1 LIQSEASNAARLGRR
16 PAMKKAIKL
25 FLRFMILVGLLFPG
39 SGVGLRVR
47 AQGDSPP
54 GSYIIFYVI
63 SALPSKICLRDK
75 LTIAIAY
82 RANYP
87 TATTFAGVTDNTFT
101 YPQPKWDILA
111 GKTRQTMVAYFKA
124 TKLGQGFANFGS
136 SAVSDSS
143 EEWNFE
149 VVECDYSI
157 LFNANAEEQSEKVRF
172 VVNTGGY
179 GGFSSSDSVGGSGK
193 YSVHI
198 KPTYED
204 NEGSHDL
211 SCWMTGEV
219 QGESGFEVS
228 GSRTEETVTIDIK
241 FASLTLEGDSKLNCT
256 DANDRSAALGFL
268 SGSSVDPNR
277 DLKLTGIKF
286 STKVESYKYTFS
298 FGKTGTGS
306 VTVMKRE
313 K

>member
-1 LIQSEASNAARLGRR
+1 
-16 PAMKKAIKL
+16 
-25 FLRFMILVGLLFPG
+25 MILLGLLSPG
-39 SGVGLRVR
+39 PGVGLRVR
-47 AQGDSPP
+47 AQGDDPP
-54 GSYIIFYVI
+54 GSYINFYVI

-87 TATTFAGVTDNTFT
+87 TATTFTGVTDNTFT
-101 YPQPKWDILA
+101 YPQPKWSILA
-111 GKTRQTMVAYFKA
+111 GKTSRTLVAYFKA

-143 EEWNFE
+143 EEWDFE
-149 VVECDYSI
+149 VVECDYTI
-157 LFNANAEEQSEKVRF
+157 LFTANAEEQSEKVRF
-172 VVNTGGY
+172 IVDTAGS

-193 YSVHI
+193 YSAKI

-204 NEGSHDL
+204 KEGSHDL
-211 SCWMTGEV
+211 SCWMTGELR
-219 QGESGFEVS
+219 GESGFEVS

-241 FASLTLEGDSKLNCT
+241 FASLTLEGDPKLNCT
-256 DANDRSAALGFL
+256 DANDRWAALGFL

-277 DLKLTGIKF
+277 DLKLTGITF

-298 FGKTGTGS
+298 FGKTGTGW
-306 VTVMKRE
+306 VLITKRE